1 MRRKVKL
8 DIEVVK
14 ARNIFLVGI
23 LVMRRGLKLMRRLL
37 GRIKI
42 ISSKMCL
49 QL

>member
-1 MRRKVKL
+1 MGTKGKL
-8 DIEVVK
+8 DIGVVQ

-23 LVMRRGLKLMRRLL
+23 LVMKRGLKLMRRLL

-42 ISSKMCL
+42 ILFKMCL